1 MKILAIKSIDN
12 EITENIIYYSINEF
26 NSSYLI
32 LNNLNIEKEYDK
44 LYFGLLPI
52 ILESEENNGR

>member
-52 ILESEENNGR
+52 ILESEEK

>member
-12 EITENIIYYSINEF
+12 EITENIIYYSINEL